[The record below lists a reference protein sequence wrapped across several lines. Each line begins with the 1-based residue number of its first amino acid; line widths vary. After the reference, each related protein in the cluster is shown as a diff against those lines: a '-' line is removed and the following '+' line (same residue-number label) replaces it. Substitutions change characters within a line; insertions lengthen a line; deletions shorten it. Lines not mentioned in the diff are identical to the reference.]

1 MEQNRE
7 PSNKLINLLSLE
19 KKARIYNRK
28 NTTIFLASDVWKAE
42 TPPTKILNKAK
53 CPLSLHLF
61 NTVLE
66 V

>member
-28 NTTIFLASDVWKAE
+28 NTTIFLANDNN
-42 TPPTKILNKAK
+42 KISKY
-53 CPLSLHLF
+53 
-61 NTVLE
+61 VLPGINYLKNIF
-66 V
+66 